1 MKKYVLRFVLLSIG
15 RMFDMKKKGMGLVG
29 GIGVGMISAA
39 ALGLAGAQLMKNSKQ
54 VKRSAGKAIHAV
66 GDFVD
71 NVQYMFK

>member
-1 MKKYVLRFVLLSIG
+1 
-15 RMFDMKKKGMGLVG
+15 MKKKGMGLVG

-39 ALGLAGAQLMKNSKQ
+39 ALGLAGTQLLKNNQ
-54 VKRSAGKAIHAV
+54 RVKKSAGKAIHAV